1 MRGNEGQKAYHRHLN
16 PDDEIQKEEY
26 TKNIFSLIH
35 PSSGAHTRTQLRS
48 STRRALVCLWSV
60 IFANL
65 VGVYN
70 ELKSAWGSDKPELA
84 HTSQIDES
92 DVHLLEK
99 MLNTSLKN
107 FIILFF
113 AGFALPVY
121 SVSIPTLHLGAS
133 TLDLTNGSEQLT
145 KRRTI
150 SNAALIDG
158 DQYKCHL
165 RCLPHRPANPPN
177 RGCDTADRCRKAGEQ
192 VSWQGQ
198 FFRESPVALPYP
210 SLTTLSFICFD
221 RPSLRSGAVLT
232 RCDDLVI
239 TTPCPLRG
247 WCLCLYVS
255 GADFLRNRLSCFNFK
270 KNKHK
275 FSICAIRTLLLHNTP
290 DYIQL

>member
-1 MRGNEGQKAYHRHLN
+1 MKYRKRNIRKTSSALYILHQEHTPEHSFVRPPGEPWYVCDQWYLLIWWAY
-16 PDDEIQKEEY
+16 IMSS
-26 TKNIFSLIH
+26 SL
-35 PSSGAHTRTQLRS
+35 P
-48 STRRALVCLWSV
+48 
-60 IFANL
+60 
-65 VGVYN
+65 
-70 ELKSAWGSDKPELA
+70 WGSDKPELA